1 MLKKRLWREENK
13 HIRNEELRIR
23 LIVKQ
28 KDNSNNNWKTIERV
42 QSLLNEA
49 QLTRI
54 AFSIRIGALRS
65 RVQTLYPKILVID
78 DMLISLDMSNRLDIA
93 KMILNVNNK
102 SSLNFFDSYQK
113 IILTHDKAFFRILK
127 NYTNDLEWDYYNLT
141 KDERSTSS
149 PQLKEEI
156 SHLKKAE
163 NFLSSSEYDAC
174 GNELR
179 KEMELTLKKYLTK
192 GQKIIDEEYSSLKS
206 MLNKAYDKFVN
217 NERRNFKRNFL
228 NSGIEPRDLEKIRLH
243 FEDDLSLSEETKQ
256 KLLTLKNNLFSYL
269 LRMNSITENKD
280 LIFDDLNVFLDRIMN
295 PSSHSTSEPLY
306 EEELK
311 KAIELIKNFKQQ
323 IEN

>member
-1 MLKKRLWREENK
+1 MGVNP
-13 HIRNEELRIR
+13 N
-23 LIVKQ
+23 LIVFKSQ
-28 KDNSNNNWKTIERV
+28 ETSDKTSSILLLATNN
-42 QSLLNEA
+42 
-49 QLTRI
+49 
-54 AFSIRIGALRS
+54 FSF
-65 RVQTLYPKILVID
+65 
-78 DMLISLDMSNRLDIA
+78 
-93 KMILNVNNK
+93 
-102 SSLNFFDSYQK
+102 SSLV
-113 IILTHDKAFFRILK
+113 
-127 NYTNDLEWDYYNLT
+127 
-141 KDERSTSS
+141 
-149 PQLKEEI
+149 
-156 SHLKKAE
+156 
-163 NFLSSSEYDAC
+163 
-174 GNELR
+174 NELR

-217 NERRNFKRNFL
+217 NERRNFKSNFL
-228 NSGIEPRDLEKIRLH
+228 NSGIEPRDLEKIRLN